1 MAQKEDN
8 KKKRSPKNRKK
19 AMREGYLSFDID
31 EVKRLS
37 ESDSPNAEAYGYL
50 YQAVTTQA
58 GTAKGIDDAYP
69 ETAEE
74 TARMLEL
81 LNMAKKALV
90 DKDDQYFKFCTVD
103 LEMILD
109 WSSTRHWNFQWQ
121 VILGVI
127 LTVAFLSWRVDQK
140 QESVEHD
147 QELVAE
153 VENWEETD
161 TVLNWDTTPD
171 DLYSPAGFVNY
182 AHLSA
187 KNFKLLSLYEQKS
200 YYASAVEAADEYAAK
215 ADTAQSRDVR
225 KSLEDRRDESLEHA
239 KECRKEFDRINKM
252 DFKDI
257 KKMALDEYGSW
268 LKSSKAEKRAVRAW
282 NIFFI
287 ILIPVYIFAERP
299 YGYTITRR
307 PYGYTITRTRAE
319 SSTLRGIS
327 KFTYALSAMMLGSA
341 ASISW
346 IQTVRKYSDGH
357 TERSYDAGTNAP
369 VVMMKAALYIAAFA
383 LVCVVSCILMLYM
396 TIQGLRRNYNWA
408 PLLAKAKVAA
418 SSAAS
423 KAKKN

>member
-1 MAQKEDN
+1 
-8 KKKRSPKNRKK
+8 
-19 AMREGYLSFDID
+19 MREGYLSFDIV
-31 EVKRLS
+31 EVKQLS

-58 GTAKGIDDAYP
+58 GTDKGIDDIYP
-69 ETAEE
+69 ETALE
-74 TARMLEL
+74 TEQMR
-81 LNMAKKALV
+81 ALV
-90 DKDDQYFKFCTVD
+90 DKARKARVDMSDQYLKICLD
-103 LEMILD
+103 ELDEILD

-140 QESVEHD
+140 QESVENR
-147 QELVAE
+147 QENVAA
-153 VENWEETD
+153 VEGWEETD

-171 DLYSPAGFVNY
+171 DLYSPAGFVKY
-182 AHLSA
+182 ANLSA
-187 KNFKLLSLYEQKS
+187 KNYKLLSLYEQKS
-200 YYASAVEAADEYAAK
+200 SYASAMEAADEYAAK

-225 KSLEDRRDESLEHA
+225 KSLEERRDESLAHA

-268 LKSSKAEKRAVRAW
+268 VKSAKAEKRAVRAW

-299 YGYTITRR
+299 YGYTITR
-307 PYGYTITRTRAE
+307 TRAE
-319 SSTLRGIS
+319 SSTLKGIS
-327 KFTYALSAMMLGSA
+327 KFTYAMSAMMMGSA
-341 ASISW
+341 ASIGW
-346 IQTVRKYSDGH
+346 IRTVTKYSDGR
-357 TERSYDAGTNAP
+357 TESSYDAGTNAP
-369 VVMMKAALYIAAFA
+369 VMIMKAGLYIAAFA
-383 LVCVVSCILMLYM
+383 LICVVSCILMLYM

-408 PLLAKAKVAA
+408 PLMAKAKVAA

-423 KAKKN
+423 KVKKD

>member
-1 MAQKEDN
+1 
-8 KKKRSPKNRKK
+8 
-19 AMREGYLSFDID
+19 MREGYLSFDIV
-31 EVKRLS
+31 EVKQLS

-50 YQAVTTQA
+50 YKAVTTQA
-58 GTAKGIDDAYP
+58 GTDKGIDDIYP
-69 ETAEE
+69 ETALE
-74 TARMLEL
+74 TEQMRV
-81 LNMAKKALV
+81 LV
-90 DKDDQYFKFCTVD
+90 DKARKARVDMSDQYLKICLD
-103 LEMILD
+103 ELDEILD

-140 QESVEHD
+140 QESVED
-147 QELVAE
+147 RQELVAE

-161 TVLNWDTTPD
+161 TVLSWDTTPD
-171 DLYSPAGFVNY
+171 DLYSPVGFVNY

-200 YYASAVEAADEYAAK
+200 YYASAMEAADEYAAK

-225 KSLEDRRDESLEHA
+225 KSLEERRDESLAHA

-252 DFKDI
+252 DFKKI
-257 KKMALDEYGSW
+257 KKMALEEYGSW
-268 LKSSKAEKRAVRAW
+268 LKNAKAEKRAVRAW

-299 YGYTITRR
+299 YGYTITR
-307 PYGYTITRTRAE
+307 TRAE

-327 KFTYALSAMMLGSA
+327 KFTYALSAMMMGSA

-346 IQTVRKYSDGH
+346 IQTVRKYSDGR
-357 TERSYDAGTNAP
+357 TESTYDAGTNAP
-369 VVMMKAALYIAAFA
+369 VMIMKACLYIAAFA
-383 LVCVVSCILMLYM
+383 LVCIVSCILMLYM
-396 TIQGLRRNYNWA
+396 TVQGLRRNYNWA

-423 KAKKN
+423 KAKKD

>member
-1 MAQKEDN
+1 
-8 KKKRSPKNRKK
+8 
-19 AMREGYLSFDID
+19 MRDGYLSFDII
-31 EVKRLS
+31 EVKKLS

-58 GTAKGIDDAYP
+58 GTDKGIDDIYP
-69 ETAEE
+69 ETALE
-74 TARMLEL
+74 TEQMR
-81 LNMAKKALV
+81 ALV
-90 DKDDQYFKFCTVD
+90 DKARKARVDMSDQYLKICLD
-103 LEMILD
+103 ELDEILD

-127 LTVAFLSWRVDQK
+127 LTVIFLSWRVDQK
-140 QESVEHD
+140 QESVEGR
-147 QELVAE
+147 QEKVAA
-153 VENWEETD
+153 VEGWEETD

-171 DLYSPAGFVNY
+171 DLYSPAGFVKY

-187 KNFKLLSLYEQKS
+187 QNFKLLSLYEQQ
-200 YYASAVEAADEYAAK
+200 D
-215 ADTAQSRDVR
+215 
-225 KSLEDRRDESLEHA
+225 KSLANA
-239 KECRKEFDRINKM
+239 KEYRKEFDRINKM

-257 KKMALDEYGSW
+257 KKMALDKYGSW
-268 LKSSKAEKRAVRAW
+268 VKSAKAEKRAVRAW

-299 YGYTITRR
+299 YGYTM
-307 PYGYTITRTRAE
+307 TRTRAE

-327 KFTYALSAMMLGSA
+327 KFTYALSAMMMGSA

-346 IQTVRKYSDGH
+346 ILTVRKYSDGR
-357 TERSYDAGTNAP
+357 TESTLDAGTNAP
-369 VVMMKAALYIAAFA
+369 VMIMKACLYIAAFA

-408 PLLAKAKVAA
+408 PLLAKAKSAA

-423 KAKKN
+423 KAGKN

>member
-140 QESVEHD
+140 QESVENR
-147 QELVAE
+147 QENVAA
-153 VENWEETD
+153 VEGWEETD
-161 TVLNWDTTPD
+161 TVLNWDTTPE
-171 DLYSPAGFVNY
+171 DLYSPAGFVKY
-182 AHLSA
+182 ANLSA
-187 KNFKLLSLYEQKS
+187 KNYKLLSLYEQKS
-200 YYASAVEAADEYAAK
+200 SYARAMEAADEYAAK

-225 KSLEDRRDESLEHA
+225 KRLEEQQDKSLARA

-268 LKSSKAEKRAVRAW
+268 VKSAKAEKRAVRAW

-287 ILIPVYIFAERP
+287 ILIPVYIFAE
-299 YGYTITRR
+299 R

-369 VVMMKAALYIAAFA
+369 VMIMKACLYIAAFA
-383 LVCVVSCILMLYM
+383 LVCIVSCILMLYM

-423 KAKKN
+423 KAKKD

>member
-1 MAQKEDN
+1 
-8 KKKRSPKNRKK
+8 
-19 AMREGYLSFDID
+19 MRDGYLSFDII
-31 EVKRLS
+31 EVKKLS

-58 GTAKGIDDAYP
+58 GTDKGIDDIYP
-69 ETAEE
+69 ETALE
-74 TARMLEL
+74 TEQMR
-81 LNMAKKALV
+81 ALV
-90 DKDDQYFKFCTVD
+90 DKARKARVDMSDQYLKICLD
-103 LEMILD
+103 ELDEILD

-225 KSLEDRRDESLEHA
+225 KSLEERRDESLDHA
-239 KECRKEFDRINKM
+239 KEYRKEFDRINKM

-299 YGYTITRR
+299 YGYTM
-307 PYGYTITRTRAE
+307 TRTRAE

-327 KFTYALSAMMLGSA
+327 KFTYALSAMMMASA

-346 IQTVRKYSDGH
+346 IQTVRKYSDGR
-357 TERSYDAGTNAP
+357 TESTLDAGTNAH
-369 VVMMKAALYIAAFA
+369 VMIMKACLYIAAFA

-408 PLLAKAKVAA
+408 PLLAKAKNAA

-423 KAKKN
+423 KAGKN

>member
-1 MAQKEDN
+1 
-8 KKKRSPKNRKK
+8 
-19 AMREGYLSFDID
+19 MRDGYLSFDII
-31 EVKRLS
+31 EVKKLS

-58 GTAKGIDDAYP
+58 GTDKGIDDIYP
-69 ETAEE
+69 ETALE
-74 TARMLEL
+74 TEQMR
-81 LNMAKKALV
+81 ALV
-90 DKDDQYFKFCTVD
+90 DKARKARVD
-103 LEMILD
+103 MSDKYLKICLDELDEILD

-140 QESVEHD
+140 QESVENR
-147 QELVAE
+147 QENVAA

-171 DLYSPAGFVNY
+171 DLYSPAGFVKY
-182 AHLSA
+182 ANLSA

-225 KSLEDRRDESLEHA
+225 KRLEEQQDKSLAHA

-268 LKSSKAEKRAVRAW
+268 LKSAKAEKRAVRAW

-299 YGYTITRR
+299 YGYTITR
-307 PYGYTITRTRAE
+307 TRAE

-327 KFTYALSAMMLGSA
+327 KFTYALSAMMMSSA

-346 IQTVRKYSDGH
+346 IQTVRKYSDGR
-357 TERSYDAGTNAP
+357 TESTLDAGTNAH
-369 VVMMKAALYIAAFA
+369 VMIMKACLYIAAFA

-408 PLLAKAKVAA
+408 PLLAKAKNAA

-423 KAKKN
+423 KAGKN

>member
-1 MAQKEDN
+1 
-8 KKKRSPKNRKK
+8 
-19 AMREGYLSFDID
+19 MREGYLSFDIV
-31 EVKRLS
+31 EVKQLS

-58 GTAKGIDDAYP
+58 GTDKGIDDIYP
-69 ETAEE
+69 ETALE
-74 TARMLEL
+74 TEQMRV
-81 LNMAKKALV
+81 LV
-90 DKDDQYFKFCTVD
+90 DKARKARVDMSDQYLKICLD
-103 LEMILD
+103 ELDEILD

-140 QESVEHD
+140 QESVED
-147 QELVAE
+147 RQELVAE

-161 TVLNWDTTPD
+161 TVLSWDTTPD
-171 DLYSPAGFVNY
+171 DLYSPVGFVNY

-200 YYASAVEAADEYAAK
+200 YYASAMEAADEYAAK

-225 KSLEDRRDESLEHA
+225 KSLEERRDESLAHA

-252 DFKDI
+252 DFKKI
-257 KKMALDEYGSW
+257 KKMALEEYGSW
-268 LKSSKAEKRAVRAW
+268 LKNAKAEKRAVRAW

-299 YGYTITRR
+299 YGYTITR
-307 PYGYTITRTRAE
+307 TRAE

-327 KFTYALSAMMLGSA
+327 KFTYALSAMMMGSA

-346 IQTVRKYSDGH
+346 IQTVRKYSDGR
-357 TERSYDAGTNAP
+357 TESTYDAGTNAP
-369 VVMMKAALYIAAFA
+369 VMIMKACLYIAAFA
-383 LVCVVSCILMLYM
+383 LVCIVSCILMLYM
-396 TIQGLRRNYNWA
+396 TVQGLRRNYNWA

-423 KAKKN
+423 KAKKD

>member
-1 MAQKEDN
+1 
-8 KKKRSPKNRKK
+8 
-19 AMREGYLSFDID
+19 MRDGYLSFDID

-58 GTAKGIDDAYP
+58 GTDKGIDDIYP
-69 ETAEE
+69 ETALE
-74 TARMLEL
+74 TEQMR
-81 LNMAKKALV
+81 ALV
-90 DKDDQYFKFCTVD
+90 DKARKARVDMSDQYLKICLD
-103 LEMILD
+103 ELDEILD

-140 QESVEHD
+140 QESVENR
-147 QELVAE
+147 QENVAA
-153 VENWEETD
+153 VEGWEETD

-171 DLYSPAGFVNY
+171 DLYSPAGFVKY
-182 AHLSA
+182 ANLSA
-187 KNFKLLSLYEQKS
+187 KNYKLLSLYEQKS
-200 YYASAVEAADEYAAK
+200 SYASAMEAADEYAAK

-225 KSLEDRRDESLEHA
+225 KRLEEQQDKSLAHA

-268 LKSSKAEKRAVRAW
+268 VKSAKAEKRAVRAW

-299 YGYTITRR
+299 YGYTM
-307 PYGYTITRTRAE
+307 TRTRAE

-327 KFTYALSAMMLGSA
+327 KFTYALSAMLAGSA

-369 VVMMKAALYIAAFA
+369 VIIMKACLYIA
-383 LVCVVSCILMLYM
+383 CIVSCILMLYM

-418 SSAAS
+418 SSAVS
-423 KAKKN
+423 KAKKD

>member
-1 MAQKEDN
+1 MDISYNLIPYKYGSET
-8 KKKRSPKNRKK
+8 R
-19 AMREGYLSFDID
+19 REKDIV
-31 EVKRLS
+31 EVKQLS

-58 GTAKGIDDAYP
+58 GTDKGIDDVYP
-69 ETAEE
+69 ETAQE
-74 TARMLEL
+74 TEQMR
-81 LNMAKKALV
+81 ALV
-90 DKDDQYFKFCTVD
+90 DKARKARVDMSDQYLKICLD
-103 LEMILD
+103 ELDEILD

-140 QESVEHD
+140 QESVENR
-147 QELVAE
+147 QENVAA
-153 VENWEETD
+153 VEGWEETD
-161 TVLNWDTTPD
+161 TVLNWDTTPE
-171 DLYSPAGFVNY
+171 DLYSPAGFVKY
-182 AHLSA
+182 ANLSA
-187 KNFKLLSLYEQKS
+187 KNYKLLSLYEQKS
-200 YYASAVEAADEYAAK
+200 SYASAMEAADEYAAK

-225 KSLEDRRDESLEHA
+225 KSLEERRDESLAHA

-268 LKSSKAEKRAVRAW
+268 VKSAKAEKRAVRAW

-299 YGYTITRR
+299 YGYTM
-307 PYGYTITRTRAE
+307 TRTRAE

-327 KFTYALSAMMLGSA
+327 KFTYTLSAMMLGSA
-341 ASISW
+341 ASIGW
-346 IQTVRKYSDGH
+346 IRTVTKYSDGR
-357 TERSYDAGTNAP
+357 TESSYDAGTNAP
-369 VVMMKAALYIAAFA
+369 VMIMKAGLYIAAFA
-383 LVCVVSCILMLYM
+383 LICVVSCILMLYM

-408 PLLAKAKVAA
+408 PLMAKAKVAA

-423 KAKKN
+423 KVKKD

>member
-1 MAQKEDN
+1 
-8 KKKRSPKNRKK
+8 
-19 AMREGYLSFDID
+19 MRDGYLSFDII
-31 EVKRLS
+31 EVKKLS

-58 GTAKGIDDAYP
+58 GTDKGIDDIYP
-69 ETAEE
+69 ETALE
-74 TARMLEL
+74 TEQMR
-81 LNMAKKALV
+81 ALV
-90 DKDDQYFKFCTVD
+90 DKARKAWVDMRDQYLKICLD
-103 LEMILD
+103 ELDEILD

-171 DLYSPAGFVNY
+171 DLYSPAGFVKY
-182 AHLSA
+182 ANLSA
-187 KNFKLLSLYEQKS
+187 KNYKLLSLYEQKS
-200 YYASAVEAADEYAAK
+200 SYASAMEAADEYAAK

-225 KSLEDRRDESLEHA
+225 KSLEERRDESLDHA
-239 KECRKEFDRINKM
+239 KEYRKEFDRINKM

-268 LKSSKAEKRAVRAW
+268 LKSSKAEKRAVRAL

-287 ILIPVYIFAERP
+287 ILIPVYSFAERP
-299 YGYTITRR
+299 YGYTM
-307 PYGYTITRTRAE
+307 TRTRAE

-327 KFTYALSAMMLGSA
+327 KFTYTLSAMMLGSA

-369 VVMMKAALYIAAFA
+369 VIIMKACLYIAAFA
-383 LVCVVSCILMLYM
+383 LVCIVSCILMLYM

-423 KAKKN
+423 KAKKD

>member
-1 MAQKEDN
+1 
-8 KKKRSPKNRKK
+8 
-19 AMREGYLSFDID
+19 MRDGYLSFDII
-31 EVKRLS
+31 EVKKLS

-58 GTAKGIDDAYP
+58 GTDKGIDDIYP
-69 ETAEE
+69 ETALE
-74 TARMLEL
+74 TEQMR
-81 LNMAKKALV
+81 ALV
-90 DKDDQYFKFCTVD
+90 DKARKARVD
-103 LEMILD
+103 MSDKYLKICLDELDEILD

-171 DLYSPAGFVNY
+171 DLYSPAGFVKY
-182 AHLSA
+182 ANLSA
-187 KNFKLLSLYEQKS
+187 KNYKLLSLYEQKS
-200 YYASAVEAADEYAAK
+200 SYASAVEAADEYAAK

-225 KSLEDRRDESLEHA
+225 KSLEERRDESLDHA
-239 KECRKEFDRINKM
+239 KEYRKEFDRINKM

-299 YGYTITRR
+299 YGYTM
-307 PYGYTITRTRAE
+307 TRTRAE

-327 KFTYALSAMMLGSA
+327 KFTYALSAMMMSSA

-346 IQTVRKYSDGH
+346 IQTVRKYSDGR
-357 TERSYDAGTNAP
+357 TESTLDAGTNAH
-369 VVMMKAALYIAAFA
+369 VMIMKACLYIAAFA

-408 PLLAKAKVAA
+408 PLLAKAKNAA

-423 KAKKN
+423 KAGKN

>member
-1 MAQKEDN
+1 
-8 KKKRSPKNRKK
+8 
-19 AMREGYLSFDID
+19 MRDGYLSFDII
-31 EVKRLS
+31 EVKKLS

-58 GTAKGIDDAYP
+58 GTDKGIDDIYP
-69 ETAEE
+69 ETALE
-74 TARMLEL
+74 TEQMR
-81 LNMAKKALV
+81 ALV
-90 DKDDQYFKFCTVD
+90 DKARKARVD
-103 LEMILD
+103 MSDKYLKICLDELDEILD

-225 KSLEDRRDESLEHA
+225 KSLEERRDESLDHA
-239 KECRKEFDRINKM
+239 KEYRKEFDRINKM

-299 YGYTITRR
+299 YGYTM
-307 PYGYTITRTRAE
+307 TRTRAE

-327 KFTYALSAMMLGSA
+327 KFTYALSAMMMGSA

-346 IQTVRKYSDGH
+346 IQTVRRYSDGR
-357 TERSYDAGTNAP
+357 TESTLDAGTNAH
-369 VVMMKAALYIAAFA
+369 VMIMKACLYIAAFA

-408 PLLAKAKVAA
+408 PLLAKAKNAA

-423 KAKKN
+423 KAGKN